1 MSAAI
6 ILAAFAS
13 SPAAQPQAIRIW
25 GPPAMIAI
33 VQHWAEA
40 YRETHPDMSFEL
52 VMKGSDT
59 AVPGLYSGR
68 ADIGLM
74 GRLNDEVDDN
84 GFSRPL
90 GYPLTRIA
98 ITSGSLTSPGKSD
111 AVALLVRK
119 ANPVSGISLR
129 DLGRALDCGAD
140 AARMPYRTWG
150 ELGVKGRWANKPIH
164 IYTYDM
170 GSRTGAFVQHSAT
183 GDRRRMC
190 WERIAEFGDTRRLDG
205 TLENSADRIGAAAR
219 RDPYALAIA
228 NPAQAV
234 DGLRLVAV
242 SRDTNQPFTLPNEA
256 SVIDGSYPLA
266 RRTYAFIRHKPGSPI
281 DPKVR
286 SFLEY
291 VLSPA
296 GQSLLAAD
304 RGYLPLDP
312 KSAATSRAT
321 LEMP

>member
-6 ILAAFAS
+6 ILAALAS
-13 SPAAQPQAIRIW
+13 SPAAQPQTIRIW
-25 GPPAMIAI
+25 GPPAMAAI
-33 VQHWAEA
+33 VQHWAET
-40 YRETHPDMSFEL
+40 YRATHPEMSFEL

-59 AVPGLYSGR
+59 AVPGLYSVR

-111 AVALLVRK
+111 AVALLVPR
-119 ANPVSGISLR
+119 ANPVSGINLR
-129 DLGRALDCGAD
+129 DLGRILDCGAD
-140 AARMPYRTWG
+140 AAKIPYRTWG
-150 ELGVKGRWANKPIH
+150 DLGVKGRWANKPIH

-170 GSRTGAFVQHSAT
+170 GSRTGAFIQHAAT
-183 GDRRRMC
+183 AGRRRMC
-190 WERIAEFGDTRRLDG
+190 WERITEFADTRRLDG

-219 RDPYALAIA
+219 RDPFALAIA
-228 NPAQAV
+228 NPEQAV
-234 DGLRLVAV
+234 GGLRLVAV
-242 SRDTNQPFTLPNEA
+242 SRDRDQPFILPNEG
-256 SVIDGSYPLA
+256 SVTDGSYPLA
-266 RRTYAFIRHKPGSPI
+266 RQTYAFIRHKPGSPI

-312 KSAATSRAT
+312 KIAVSSRAA
-321 LEMP
+321 LETP